1 MIRRWWPW
9 LRGLI
14 AVGILVVLAWRL
26 GTGAFLDGLR
36 AVGPW
41 SISAALGIGLLTTAL
56 CAWRWCVIARGL
68 GLSLTFGAAV
78 ADYYRALLL
87 NAVLP
92 AGVLGDVHR
101 AVSHGHRCGA
111 LGSGARAVVLERFAG
126 QLALVAVGAGTM
138 LAGPAVPLDLAP
150 GRALAIGLLLAGVL
164 GGCLLI
170 PFVRRAVTALW
181 RDARTGLFS
190 RRALLPVA
198 VSSVAAVAG
207 HLALFLL
214 AARVAGVQVPIGELL
229 PLLVMAL
236 LVMALPINIGG
247 WGPREAFL
255 AVAFA
260 ATGLDPAR
268 GLATSVVYGVLAMIA
283 ALPGAVLLLRRR
295 RSARRPSPDPTPDGV
310 GEAGRLTGGRTRSD
324 GTAVTTHR

>member
-1 MIRRWWPW
+1 MIRRCWPW

-26 GTGAFLDGLR
+26 GTGAFMDGLR

-41 SISAALGIGLLTTAL
+41 SISAALGIGLCTTAL

-68 GLSLTFGAAV
+68 GLPLTFGVAV

-92 AGVLGDVHR
+92 VGVLGDVHR
-101 AVSHGHRCGA
+101 AVSHGHRSGA
-111 LGSGARAVVLERFAG
+111 LGRGARAVVLERFAG
-126 QLALVAVGAGTM
+126 QLALGTVGVGAILT
-138 LAGPAVPLDLAP
+138 GPALPLGLTP
-150 GRALAIGLLLAGVL
+150 GRAVAIGLLLAGAL
-164 GGCLLI
+164 GACLLV
-170 PFVRRAVTALW
+170 PALRGAMVALW

-190 RRALLPVA
+190 RRALLPVT
-198 VSSVAAVAG
+198 VSSVATVVG
-207 HLALFLL
+207 HLTLFLL
-214 AARVAGVQVPIGELL
+214 AARVAGAQAPIGALL
-229 PLLVMAL
+229 PLLVLAL

-260 ATGLDPAR
+260 ATGLDPAL
-268 GLATSVVYGVLAMIA
+268 GLATSVVYGVFAMVA
-283 ALPGAVLLLRRR
+283 ALPGAAVLLRRG
-295 RSARRPSPDPTPDGV
+295 RSARARPDSDAGRA
-310 GEAGRLTGGRTRSD
+310 GEGGRLTAGRSRSG
-324 GTAVTTHR
+324 GTAVTARR